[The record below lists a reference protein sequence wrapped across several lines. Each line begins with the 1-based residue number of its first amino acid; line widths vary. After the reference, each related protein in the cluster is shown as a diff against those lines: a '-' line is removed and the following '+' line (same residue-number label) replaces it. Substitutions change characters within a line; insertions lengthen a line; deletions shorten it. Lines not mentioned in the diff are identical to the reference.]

1 MKEIILIK
9 NGELALKGLNRR
21 SFEDVLIKNIKAQLQ
36 GCGSFS
42 VTRAQST
49 ITLSPTS
56 DDFDIVKAE
65 SALKKVFGIA
75 AYTKAAAVEKDIKV
89 ILDTAPKYLK
99 DVLEKAKTFKVE
111 AKRSDKR
118 FPLTSP
124 EICYEVGGK
133 LLSVFHHLKVDV
145 HNPDVV
151 VTVEIRDEYAY
162 IHTNQL
168 KGAGGMPV
176 GTSGRA
182 AILIS
187 GGIDSPVAAYMLAK
201 RGVKLMAVHFA
212 SPPYTSPRAERKVKR
227 LLSKVAAYSG
237 EIKLYVV
244 PFTKI
249 QTEISEKCPEEY
261 FTLIMRRFMM
271 KISEKLAYRN
281 NALALITGESLGQV
295 ASQTM
300 PAIVSTDSVID
311 IPVFRPLIGMDKYEI
326 TKISREIDTFNIS
339 IEPYEDCCTVFTPKH
354 PRTNPKLDAVKKAE
368 SALDFDALVIEAV
381 EGAEKEYITH
391 LSYEED

>member
-1 MKEIILIK
+1 
-9 NGELALKGLNRR
+9 
-21 SFEDVLIKNIKAQLQ
+21 
-36 GCGSFS
+36 
-42 VTRAQST
+42 
-49 ITLSPTS
+49 
-56 DDFDIVKAE
+56 
-65 SALKKVFGIA
+65 
-75 AYTKAAAVEKDIKV
+75 
-89 ILDTAPKYLK
+89 
-99 DVLEKAKTFKVE
+99 
-111 AKRSDKR
+111 
-118 FPLTSP
+118 
-124 EICYEVGGK
+124 
-133 LLSVFHHLKVDV
+133 
-145 HNPDVV
+145 
-151 VTVEIRDEYAY
+151 
-162 IHTNQL
+162 
-168 KGAGGMPV
+168 MPV

-227 LLSKVAAYSG
+227 LLSKVAAFSG

-271 KISEKLAYRN
+271 KISESLAKQN

-295 ASQTM
+295 ASQTL

-339 IEPYEDCCTVFTPKH
+339 IEPFEDCCTVFTPKH

-368 SALDFDALVIEAV
+368 SALDFDALVKEAV
-381 EGAEKEYITH
+381 QGAETEYITH
-391 LSYEED
+391 LSYED